1 MCFLGYHKARQ
12 TRRVFPAGSV
22 VKNPPTNAGD
32 ARDAGSIPGS
42 GNCSEKEMATHSS
55 ILAWEIHGQ
64 RSLVGYSPWGHKES
78 DMTEHTKTRASTIE
92 LYYLTLLEEVQEQD
106 VGKVGGLSWWSSG

>member
-32 ARDAGSIPGS
+32 ARDAGSISGS

-55 ILAWEIHGQ
+55 VLAWEIHGQ

-78 DMTEHTKTRASTIE
+78 DMTECTKTRASTIE
-92 LYYLTLLEEVQEQD
+92 LYYLMRKMALQQKSDLER
-106 VGKVGGLSWWSSG
+106 